1 MKNLVKSVSCVLVG
15 MAVFGFFSCKGET
28 EYVDRIVE
36 KEVEKPSD
44 TTPPAQINAETVT
57 ATAGNNTVLLS
68 WTNPSDED
76 FYGTE
81 ISFAPESSGV
91 TQPVIVKGSQAQK
104 SSVIFNGLANGTKY
118 TFTLVALDKS
128 LNRASGTTKTATPV
142 SNADST
148 PPANVTK
155 LVATAGNG
163 KIILA
168 WTNPA
173 DEDFFGVRISEK
185 SNGGTLSNAVFLQNP
200 ANTFTVSELA
210 NGTAYEFSVIAL
222 DKALNESGAATAI
235 RTPVDSA
242 DETPPENV
250 TELTVVANDG
260 NAVISWKNPTE
271 TDFAGVEVNAN
282 PAVGTL
288 SYPLLLRKEANTL
301 SVSGLTVGEKYEFTV
316 KAYDQSLNFASGS
329 SKTVTVGD
337 TGDHT
342 PPHIVANLRATNKG
356 GAILLT
362 WEEASDT
369 DGDLLCYEVT
379 YESVAITVSKGTNY
393 CYVTNLTN
401 GTEYTFTVK
410 SVDTSGNK
418 SEGVAIKET
427 PVAINAGDTMK
438 IELSAPEAL
447 SNTSTPVT
455 AKITSA
461 SKIKKVVYKKNGSMN
476 AAELIADSE
485 ANKATQKEASNDSEW
500 IFYADEKTTYT
511 VAAIDESGREE
522 TAQIFMNTI
531 DKVPPAEVSATTSYY
546 LISSNSVELTWEPP
560 VDTGDKYDSPFDHVE
575 IAYKKDGTDT
585 LISVSEIFTKETK
598 HAVISNMDN
607 SIEYYD
613 FYFYTI
619 DKLGNKSAGARNR
632 LYVANAI
639 VVSAE
644 NAADKIASMIQSGTV
659 KVTGKLTPDICSAIV
674 DAIKKLPESI
684 FVKLDLGDVTN
695 TSLGHMFINGYETN
709 YQLALIDVN
718 TIQSIIMPNNL
729 NEVKVL
735 ISTCENLTNLIFGEN
750 TKELVFYIEGNSRN
764 LNEVK
769 IPQNIVKM
777 KINLG
782 GYPGSKK
789 LFFEDTTSDWYIY
802 NNDTGKYQNIGKMPE
817 EVSQND
823 WYNLENNWYYLA
835 DQTVYK
841 ETYVPE

>member
-81 ISFAPESSGV
+81 ISFAPESSGG
-91 TQPVIVKGSQAQK
+91 TQPVIVKGSQTQK
-104 SSVIFNGLANGTKY
+104 SSVIFNGLTNGTKY

-148 PPANVTK
+148 PPAKVTE

-222 DKALNESGAATAI
+222 DKALNESGAATASG
-235 RTPVDSA
+235 TPVDSA

-301 SVSGLTVGEKYEFTV
+301 SVSGLTVGESYEFTV
-316 KAYDQSLNFASGS
+316 KAYDQSLNFASGT
-329 SKTVTVGD
+329 SKAVTVGD

-342 PPHIVANLRATNKG
+342 PPHIVSNLRATNKG
-356 GAILLT
+356 GAVLLT

-369 DGDLLCYEVT
+369 DSDLLCYEVT

-427 PVAINAGDTMK
+427 PVAIDAGDTMK
-438 IELSAPEAL
+438 IALSTPEAL

-476 AAELIADSE
+476 AAELLADSE
-485 ANKATQKEASNDSEW
+485 ANKATQKEASDDSEW
-500 IFYADEKTTYT
+500 IFNADEKTTYT

-522 TAQIFMNTI
+522 TAQIFINTI
-531 DKVPPAEVSATTSYY
+531 DKVPPAEVRNLTSQYSKTGKFIELQWSDPAATTD
-546 LISSNSVELTWEPP
+546 P
-560 VDTGDKYDSPFDHVE
+560 YDSPFDHVV
-575 IAYKKDGTDT
+575 ITYTIDGGTEVVTVPETVEKGVCAAAINGIDA
-585 LISVSEIFTKETK
+585 TKECYLIT
-598 HAVISNMDN
+598 V
-607 SIEYYD
+607 
-613 FYFYTI
+613 YTV
-619 DKLGNKSAGARNR
+619 DKLGNVSNGKLTRC
-632 LYVANAI
+632 YITNAI
-639 VVSAE
+639 NATFD
-644 NAADKIASMIQSGTV
+644 NAAEKISGMTQSGTV
-659 KVTGKLTPDICSAIV
+659 KITGEAPDSEYDDVFFNIRKALNSLEAGIYVTIDFS
-674 DAIKKLPESI
+674 ESEGL
-684 FVKLDLGDVTN
+684 VGLMVLASPNADDN
-695 TSLGHMFINGYETN
+695 TSLVGLILPRSVTRIHRN
-709 YQLALIDVN
+709 ALN
-718 TIQSIIMPNNL
+718 HCTS
-729 NEVKVL
+729 
-735 ISTCENLTNLIFGEN
+735 
-750 TKELVFYIEGNSRN
+750 LVSVI
-764 LNEVK
+764 
-769 IPQNIVKM
+769 
-777 KINLG
+777 
-782 GYPGSKK
+782 
-789 LFFEDTTSDWYIY
+789 FEDTESEWFRSVNDFGVYGESIGSMSATDVQANANILRSEPYSYYYFY
-802 NNDTGKYQNIGKMPE
+802 N
-817 EVSQND
+817 
-823 WYNLENNWYYLA
+823 ENYTA
-835 DQTVYK
+835 
-841 ETYVPE
+841 E